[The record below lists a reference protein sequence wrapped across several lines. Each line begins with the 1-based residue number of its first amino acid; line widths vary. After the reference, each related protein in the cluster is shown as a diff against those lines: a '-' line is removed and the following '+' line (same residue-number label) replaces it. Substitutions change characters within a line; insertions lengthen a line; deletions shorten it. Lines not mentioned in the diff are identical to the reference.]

1 MLSERIRS
9 LRNNRG
15 ISQVELA
22 EALHVTKQS
31 VSNWENNN
39 IQPSIEVLVKIARYF
54 SVRADYLLGF
64 DDRDYIEI
72 TGLSEKELDHIR
84 LIIEDIRKKKET
96 ESPDFESAVRGVND
110 RATETQLQTA
120 VQKRPSAARKP
131 LTA

>member
-22 EALHVTKQS
+22 EALHVTKQC

-96 ESPDFESAVRGVND
+96 ESPDF
-110 RATETQLQTA
+110 
-120 VQKRPSAARKP
+120 
-131 LTA
+131 

>member
-54 SVRADYLLGF
+54 SVSTDYLLGLETKKTI
-64 DDRDYIEI
+64 DVSGISDESNAHLKWLVEMLKR
-72 TGLSEKELDHIR
+72 TGK
-84 LIIEDIRKKKET
+84 
-96 ESPDFESAVRGVND
+96 
-110 RATETQLQTA
+110 
-120 VQKRPSAARKP
+120 
-131 LTA
+131 

>member
-1 MLSERIRS
+1 MLRERIRS

-96 ESPDFESAVRGVND
+96 ESPDF
-110 RATETQLQTA
+110 
-120 VQKRPSAARKP
+120 
-131 LTA
+131 

>member
-96 ESPDFESAVRGVND
+96 ESPDF
-110 RATETQLQTA
+110 
-120 VQKRPSAARKP
+120 
-131 LTA
+131 

>member
-39 IQPSIEVLVKIARYF
+39 IQPSIEVLVKIARYL
-54 SVRADYLLGF
+54 SVRADYLLCF

-96 ESPDFESAVRGVND
+96 ESPDF
-110 RATETQLQTA
+110 
-120 VQKRPSAARKP
+120 
-131 LTA
+131 